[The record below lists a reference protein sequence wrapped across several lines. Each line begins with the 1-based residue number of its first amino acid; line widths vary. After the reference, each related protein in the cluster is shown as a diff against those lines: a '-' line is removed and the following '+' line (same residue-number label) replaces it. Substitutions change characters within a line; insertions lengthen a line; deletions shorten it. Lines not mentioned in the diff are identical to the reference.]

1 MSQLLQAWQMAM
13 ITASLLLTVSCGE
26 DLRSP
31 DYDRADQLLPR
42 RGEYTDSDLHTRP
55 LAEEMAGMFDSRL
68 SMIYY
73 DAQRTTPQLYFT
85 AGQQDVLLS
94 VNRNGSIHLH
104 IDRFHTQFMP
114 LHLTVDID
122 VLLEAT
128 ATDTIRLSGHDGEVR
143 TDDGGK
149 TIGLPLPESDD
160 AQLTGFYLRSS
171 RQLHAL
177 VDLMLPIPMKM
188 RCEGSRP

>member
-1 MSQLLQAWQMAM
+1 MSQLLQAWQMVM

-55 LAEEMAGMFDSRL
+55 LAEEMAGVFDSRL

-122 VLLEAT
+122 VLLEAA
-128 ATDTIRLSGHDGEVR
+128 ATDTIRLSGHDGKVR

-171 RQLHAL
+171 RQLQAL

>member
-1 MSQLLQAWQMAM
+1 MSQLLQAWQMVM

-55 LAEEMAGMFDSRL
+55 LAEEMAGVFDSRL

-114 LHLTVDID
+114 LYMSINMKLVLTD
-122 VLLEAT
+122 T
-128 ATDTIRLSGHDGEVR
+128 PSDTIRLAGKDGSVH
-143 TDDGGK
+143 TSDHGK

>member
-1 MSQLLQAWQMAM
+1 MSQLLQAWQMVM

-55 LAEEMAGMFDSRL
+55 LAEEMAGVFDSRL

-128 ATDTIRLSGHDGEVR
+128 ATDTIRLSGHDGKVR

-171 RQLHAL
+171 RQLQAL